1 MGGVKDTVENLPEEI
16 LLDGRNSVHLTNL
29 TSDTLDLDA
38 DVSASLDDLI
48 GIIGELRRRRIAI
61 ELDIA
66 RNHLWN
72 FCQHSAPPLSWMI

>member
-1 MGGVKDTVENLPEEI
+1 MAHVKQSDWDLPKEI

-29 TSDTLDLDA
+29 TSDTLDLDTN
-38 DVSASLDDLI
+38 VRTSFDDLI

-66 RNHLWN
+66 RNHL
-72 FCQHSAPPLSWMI
+72 